1 MKLKN
6 RTSVNNS
13 NVAIM
18 VSYSFLGSLFLAIIA
33 LIYFNLR
40 STSSSA
46 GNVTPKENTIKRSGN
61 DFRILQNGKVIDP
74 IMGIGVNTEGIFEIQ
89 IRPGV
94 DLKKIKTK
102 PIAVEVSI
110 VRGHEKVGTVKFND
124 INEVKSKNLSEWM
137 TSNYVPRD
145 KMAIEL
151 FNTILEPTESVK
163 VYSLAAVY

>member
-6 RTSVNNS
+6 RTSVKNS

-18 VSYSFLGSLFLAIIA
+18 ISYSFLGSLLLSIIA

-46 GNVTPKENTIKRSGN
+46 SNITPKENTVKRSGN
-61 DFRILQNGKVIDP
+61 DFRILQNGKPIDP
-74 IMGIGVNTEGIFEIQ
+74 IMGIGVNAEGIFEIQ

-94 DLKKIKTK
+94 ELRKIKTK
-102 PIAVEVSI
+102 PIAAEISI
-110 VRGHEKVGTVKFND
+110 LRGQEKVSTIKFND
-124 INEVKSKNLSEWM
+124 IIEVKAKNLSEWM
-137 TSNYVPRD
+137 NNNYVPRD